1 MKLVPTD
8 EGLVVEARVAND
20 DIGRIRPGLPATIKV
35 RTFDFLR
42 HGVLEGHVTKIAA
55 DATPEPGRGAPSYIV
70 VIATERDHLGP
81 KPGDLEVAPGMVV
94 DVEVKTGERT
104 ILSYLTERIWR
115 VRDAAF
121 RDG

>member
-1 MKLVPTD
+1 
-8 EGLVVEARVAND
+8 
-20 DIGRIRPGLPATIKV
+20 
-35 RTFDFLR
+35 
-42 HGVLEGHVTKIAA
+42 
-55 DATPEPGRGAPSYIV
+55 
-70 VIATERDHLGP
+70 
-81 KPGDLEVAPGMVV
+81 MVV